1 MHSLRV
7 KSTMKL
13 ARSSSDFL
21 PFRPL
26 WLGFMS
32 AEINVSHGVTLC
44 LQGKRSFLESLF
56 SMLNRIMQDSVADPA
71 LIVPASE
78 VPPLLQIKSI
88 NELFYRGPSTAWL
101 PPPALLP
108 ALLGKRW
115 RQGTQ
120 IFSKWLCPVPTCCT
134 HL

>member
-1 MHSLRV
+1 MHSRRV

-56 SMLNRIMQDSVADPA
+56 SMLNRIQGSSADPA
-71 LIVPASE
+71 LMVPALE
-78 VPPLLQIKSI
+78 VPPLLQMKSMD
-88 NELFYRGPSTAWL
+88 ELFYCAPSTAWL

-108 ALLGKRW
+108 GLLGKSR

-120 IFSKWLCPVPTCCT
+120 IFSKWLCPAATSCT